1 MGLCVLQDV
10 SSDIT
15 DLEILV
21 GRGRGVV
28 VVHRIQHLFVVQMKE
43 KKKSIFYILRI
54 YSYFMP
60 KVHTSVNVLTY
71 KIKKLISAS

>member
-1 MGLCVLQDV
+1 MRLCVLQGV

-28 VVHRIQHLFVVQMKE
+28 VVHRTQHLFVVQNINERKNINILHF
-43 KKKSIFYILRI
+43 KDLFLFNVKSTQLCEC
-54 YSYFMP
+54 S
-60 KVHTSVNVLTY
+60 NL
-71 KIKKLISAS
+71 

>member
-1 MGLCVLQDV
+1 MGLCVLQGV

-43 KKKSIFYILRI
+43 KKSIFYILRI

-71 KIKKLISAS
+71 KIKKLISES

>member
-1 MGLCVLQDV
+1 MRLCVLQGV

-28 VVHRIQHLFVVQMKE
+28 VVHRTQHLFVVQNINERKNINILHF
-43 KKKSIFYILRI
+43 KDLFLFNAKSTQLCEC
-54 YSYFMP
+54 S
-60 KVHTSVNVLTY
+60 NL
-71 KIKKLISAS
+71 

>member
-1 MGLCVLQDV
+1 MGLCVLQGV

-43 KKKSIFYILRI
+43 KKINILHFKDLFLFYAKS
-54 YSYFMP
+54 
-60 KVHTSVNVLTY
+60 TY
-71 KIKKLISAS
+71 LCECSNL

>member
-1 MGLCVLQDV
+1 MGLCVLQGV

-43 KKKSIFYILRI
+43 KKSIFYILRI